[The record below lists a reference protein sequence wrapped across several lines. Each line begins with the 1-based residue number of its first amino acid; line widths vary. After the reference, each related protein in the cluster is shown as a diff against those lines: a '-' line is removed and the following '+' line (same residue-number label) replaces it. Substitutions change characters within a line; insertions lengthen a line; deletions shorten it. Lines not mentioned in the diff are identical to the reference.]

1 MQGECSR
8 LAGEFRYFKITDYIC
23 ALTKSLFP
31 LKTVNRLFLSLLALA
46 VVPAA
51 LRAAQAGP
59 PDSLYVSYCTR
70 QALDSVYLDCSREAG
85 QEKTPCLQAMTD
97 RLQDR
102 ICGAFVHF
110 ARYGTPQV
118 DSLPMW
124 KPSTEGDEAVMIFS
138 SAWRWLRLV

>member
-1 MQGECSR
+1 MQGKCSR
-8 LAGEFRYFKITDYIC
+8 LAGEFRYFNITAYIC

-51 LRAAQAGP
+51 LRAAKAGP

-97 RLQDR
+97 YLM
-102 ICGAFVHF
+102 AEW
-110 ARYGTPQV
+110 AYEN
-118 DSLPMW
+118 SLRGL
-124 KPSTEGDEAVMIFS
+124 SEYYI
-138 SAWRWLRLV
+138 